1 VTGNNGGGCTGTAS
15 ATVSVSESPTVT
27 ATASPATICPG
38 GSSTLTASGNANV
51 FQWNTGQI
59 GQTITVSPSTTTTYF
74 VAGYN
79 GFNCRGIGQVDVTV
93 DASACSGSGAR
104 ISSNDGKEPQINED
118 EPKEIA
124 LYPNP
129 NTGVTYIKNAPS
141 NGVVE
146 VYNQIGQRVTT
157 STIENGSAEINLLEQ
172 VKGVYFIKI
181 SQSGRPVYQG
191 RVIKIE

>member
-1 VTGNNGGGCTGTAS
+1 VTGNNGGSCTGTAS
-15 ATVSVSESPTVT
+15 VTVSVSESPTVT

-59 GQTITVSPSTTTTYF
+59 GQTITVSPTTTTTYF

-104 ISSNDGKEPQINED
+104 ISSD
-118 EPKEIA
+118 EPLPQTNQDESNAIIV
-124 LYPNP
+124 YPNP
-129 NTGVTYIKNAPS
+129 SRGVAYIKNAPQ
-141 NGVVE
+141 GGMVE
-146 VYNQIGQRVTT
+146 VYNQIGQRVTAGA
-157 STIENGSAEINLLEQ
+157 IENGSAEINLLEQ

-181 SQSGRPVYQG
+181 SQSGKPVYQG
-191 RVIKIE
+191 RVVKIE